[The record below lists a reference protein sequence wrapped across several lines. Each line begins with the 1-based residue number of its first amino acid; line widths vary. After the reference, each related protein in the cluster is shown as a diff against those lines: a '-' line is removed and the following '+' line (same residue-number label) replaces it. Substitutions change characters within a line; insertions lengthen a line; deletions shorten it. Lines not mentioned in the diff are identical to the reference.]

1 MFKEYLLFC
10 AGFGLLYPF
19 VLTFVGMFLS
29 VVALIPFWTLGN
41 PFGVALTY
49 LLGFYFI
56 YLFLRIFLWKSP
68 RLLWIE
74 AGFKYRYYY
83 FLPISCFFN
92 DGIFKYSCNTKT
104 MYLFLYQAHQK
115 SSYSLNPLL

>member
-56 YLFLRIFLWKSP
+56 YLFLRIFLWKIP
-68 RLLWIE
+68 RRLWIE
-74 AGFKYRYYY
+74 VGFKYRYYY
-83 FLPISCFFN
+83 FLPISCFL
-92 DGIFKYSCNTKT
+92 
-104 MYLFLYQAHQK
+104 MMAFLSTIAI
-115 SSYSLNPLL
+115 